1 MQKSAPSLSRI
12 LIAVGFALSC
22 FLLLLFLWVSF
33 GGPVPLKPESY
44 RITAYFPEATQLAT
58 ESDVRI
64 GGVSVGKVKSV
75 DLAPVDKQVDGLDTS
90 AAEIEIEPE
99 FAPISSDARAIL
111 RQKTLL
117 GETYVELSTGSA
129 PGQAA
134 EPVSLGSAAE
144 NPEGADA
151 DVPTIPEGGSLGL
164 AQVQDA
170 TQIDEI
176 FNALDTETRNA
187 FQQWQQGAA
196 IAIKGR
202 SLDLNDALGN
212 LGPFLGD
219 ASNVLAVLRRQRDQ
233 LQGLV
238 RDTGTVFDA
247 LSERDGQLADAIT
260 GSNTTF
266 ETLASE
272 DQSLREFFQVA
283 PTFEN
288 ETRLTLERLDDFQ
301 ANTRP
306 LVRQLLPVANDISPT
321 LRSVRELSPNLR
333 SLFIDLDDL
342 TRASKRGFPALAA
355 FLHELRPTLGN
366 LDPFLANLTPV
377 VSWLN
382 YYRSNI
388 TDFLSNPPVGLAGQ
402 LPPQP
407 GPAGSPPRPQAAR
420 LHHPGV
426 AGGLPQPAAR
436 EPRQR
441 LPGALRRHHQAGQR
455 LEVRDL
461 PQLRLRQHRRRADR
475 RRRRLSDRLELR
487 RAEPAGTAPGDAAC
501 IRPVLRRPAVQ
512 GRVRRHP
519 VPAGLESSVGC
530 LRDELLRG
538 RRRRLRNPRQDAGDR
553 RR

>member
-1 MQKSAPSLSRI
+1 MQKSAPSISRI

-22 FLLLLFLWVSF
+22 FLLLLFLWISF

-44 RITAYFPEATQLAT
+44 RITAYFPEATQLAD

-75 DLAPVDKQVDGLDTS
+75 ELAPIDKQVDGLDTS

-99 FAPISSDARAIL
+99 FAPISSDARAML

-117 GETYVELSTGSA
+117 GETYVELSTGSR

-164 AQVQDA
+164 ARVQDA

-196 IAIKGR
+196 VAIKGR

-272 DQSLREFFQVA
+272 DQALREFFQVA

-288 ETRLTLERLDDFQ
+288 ETRLTLDRLDDFQ

-342 TRASKRGFPALAA
+342 TRASRRGFPALAS

-402 LPPQP
+402 IPPQP
-407 GPAGSPPRPQAAR
+407 GQPAPRHALKQLGYITQESLAVYPNRLPENRGNGYLAPYGDIIKQGSASRFGIFPNFDCDNTGGERIAGDGGSPTVSSYDEPNP
-420 LHHPGV
+420 P
-426 AGGLPQPAAR
+426 GGLLGTPHAFAPCFVAPPFKDEFGGTQFPQ
-436 EPRQR
+436 
-441 LPGALRRHHQAGQR
+441 
-455 LEVRDL
+455 V
-461 PQLRLRQHRRRADR
+461 
-475 RRRRLSDRLELR
+475 SK
-487 RAEPAGTAPGDAAC
+487 AP
-501 IRPVLRRPAVQ
+501 
-512 GRVRRHP
+512 
-519 VPAGLESSVGC
+519 
-530 LRDELLRG
+530 
-538 RRRRLRNPRQDAGDR
+538 
-553 RR
+553 

>member
-1 MQKSAPSLSRI
+1 MQKSAPSISKI
-12 LIAVGFALSC
+12 LVAVGFTLSC

-44 RITAYFPEATQLAT
+44 RINAYFPEATQLAT

-75 DLAPVDKQVDGLDTS
+75 ELAPVDKQIDGQDTS
-90 AAEIEIEPE
+90 EAEIEIEPQ

-129 PGQAA
+129 PGGTG
-134 EPVSLGSAAE
+134 EPVSLGSAAN
-144 NPEGADA
+144 NPEGSTA
-151 DVPTIPEGGSLGL
+151 DVPTIPEGGDL
-164 AQVQDA
+164 ALSQVEDA
-170 TQIDEI
+170 TQIDDI
-176 FNALDTETRNA
+176 FNALDPETRNA

-196 IAIKGR
+196 VAIKGR

-219 ASNVLAVLRRQRDQ
+219 ASNVLGVLRRQRDQ

-272 DQSLREFFQVA
+272 DESLRQFFQIA

-288 ETRLTLERLDDFQ
+288 EAQLTLQRLDAFQ
-301 ANTRP
+301 RNTHP
-306 LVRQLLPVANDISPT
+306 LVKKLLPVANDISPT

-333 SLFIDLDDL
+333 SLFYDLNDL
-342 TRASKRGFPALAA
+342 NRVSKRGFPALAS
-355 FLHELRPTLGN
+355 FIHELRPTLKN
-366 LDPFLANLTPV
+366 MDPFLANLTPV

-382 YYRSNI
+382 YYRSNV

-407 GPAGSPPRPQAAR
+407 GQPAPRHALKQLGYITQESLAVYPNRLPENRGNGYLAPYSDIIKQGTASKFGIFPNFDCDNTGGDRLAGDGGSPTVSTYDEPNP
-420 LHHPGV
+420 PGTIP
-426 AGGLPQPAAR
+426 LTQ
-436 EPRQR
+436 EPFA
-441 LPGALRRHHQAGQR
+441 PCF
-455 LEVRDL
+455 
-461 PQLRLRQHRRRADR
+461 
-475 RRRRLSDRLELR
+475 
-487 RAEPAGTAPGDAAC
+487 TAP
-501 IRPVLRRPAVQ
+501 PFK
-512 GRVRRHP
+512 
-519 VPAGLESSVGC
+519 
-530 LRDELLRG
+530 DEFG
-538 RRRRLRNPRQDAGDR
+538 GTQFPQVSKAP
-553 RR
+553 

>member
-1 MQKSAPSLSRI
+1 MQKSAPSISKI
-12 LIAVGFALSC
+12 LIAVGFTLSC

-44 RITAYFPEATQLAT
+44 RVTAYFPEATQLAQ

-75 DLAPVDKQVDGLDTS
+75 EIAPADAKIDGLDTS

-99 FAPISSDARAIL
+99 FAPISIETRAIL

-129 PGQAA
+129 PGQAGT
-134 EPVSLGSAAE
+134 PVSMGSAAN
-144 NPEGADA
+144 NPEGATDG
-151 DVPTIPEGGSLGL
+151 VSTIPEGGSLGL
-164 AQVQDA
+164 SQVQDA
-170 TQIDEI
+170 TQIDDI
-176 FNALDTETRNA
+176 FNALDTETRTA

-196 IAIKGR
+196 IAIRGR

-219 ASNVLAVLRRQRDQ
+219 ASEVLTVLRTQRDS

-266 ETLASE
+266 EALAAE
-272 DQSLREFFQVA
+272 ERSLREFFQVA

-288 ETRLTLERLDDFQ
+288 EARLTFERLDAFQ
-301 ANTRP
+301 RDTQPLITR
-306 LVRQLLPVANDISPT
+306 LLPVANDISPT

-333 SLFIDLDDL
+333 SLFFDLDDL
-342 TRASKRGFPALAA
+342 NRASRRGFPALAR
-355 FLHELRPTLGN
+355 FLGALRPTLTE
-366 LDPFLANLTPV
+366 LDPFLANLTPA

-382 YYRSNI
+382 YYRSNL
-388 TDFLSNPPVGLAGQ
+388 TDFLSNPPVGLSGQ

-407 GPAGSPPRPQAAR
+407 GQPAPRHALKQLGYITQESLAIYPNRLPENRGNGYLAPYSDIIKQGTAQRFGIFPNFDCDNTGGDRIAGDGGSPT
-420 LHHPGV
+420 V
-426 AGGLPQPAAR
+426 STYD
-436 EPRQR
+436 EPNPPSSII
-441 LPGALRRHHQAGQR
+441 PGANQAYA
-455 LEVRDL
+455 
-461 PQLRLRQHRRRADR
+461 PCF
-475 RRRRLSDRLELR
+475 
-487 RAEPAGTAPGDAAC
+487 TAP
-501 IRPVLRRPAVQ
+501 PFK
-512 GRVRRHP
+512 
-519 VPAGLESSVGC
+519 
-530 LRDELLRG
+530 DEFG
-538 RRRRLRNPRQDAGDR
+538 GTQFPQVSEAP
-553 RR
+553 